1 MAKDQQGLT
10 LTGSPQSAE
19 AYDRAVA
26 DYFGLTGDPVG
37 VLKQALKDDPDFAL
51 GGVATAGL
59 FMIGGFRGDH
69 PEVRAA
75 LASAEAA
82 TRSASSRERMHLAAV
97 KAWSEGRSPDA
108 ALLWESILTDWPTD
122 ALALRFGQDAYLF
135 LGRSLS
141 IRNSAA
147 RVLPAWDRDN
157 PLTSFIL
164 GTYAFGL
171 EEAGELGPAE
181 NAGREALTRNPR
193 DAWAAHAIAHVM
205 ETGGRREEG
214 IAFLRDTR
222 PDWGAAHFMAGHN
235 GWHLAL
241 FLIEQGR
248 FREVLADYDR
258 FAAPKLADDMT
269 LDRVDAASLL
279 WRLEL
284 AGADVGNRWGPVA
297 AAWMAHV
304 DDHVLAFNDL
314 HCALA
319 AARSPNR
326 EDLGRFRRSLDA
338 YERQGTGHNR
348 TRHRGGRPPLHR
360 RRDRLCRRRFSTR
373 PRRHASGALRDLPH
387 RRQPCPARH
396 PQPNADRRGRARGR
410 PGLGPDSARRTGP
423 RPGLGRAQ
431 GGVWTES
438 EIGGA
443 QLIARS
449 RTDGGSKRL
458 RKGRRDRR

>member
-1 MAKDQQGLT
+1 MFLEGAAPMAKDQQGLT
-10 LTGSPQSAE
+10 LAGSPQSAE

-69 PEVRAA
+69 PEVKAA
-75 LASAEAA
+75 LASAESA

-108 ALLWESILTDWPTD
+108 ALLWESILIDWPTD

-141 IRNSAA
+141 IRDAAA

-181 NAGREALTRNPR
+181 HAGREALTRNPR

-205 ETGGRREEG
+205 ETGGRQEEG

-241 FLIEQGR
+241 FQIEQGR

-258 FAAPKLADDMT
+258 FAAPKLVDDMT

-284 AGADVGNRWGPVA
+284 AGADVGDRWGPVA

-338 YERQGTGHNR
+338 YERHGSGHNR
-348 TRHRGGRPPLHR
+348 LVTAEVG
-360 RRDRLCRRRFSTR
+360 RRFIDGAIAYAEGDW
-373 PRRHASGALRDLPH
+373 RRAIDAMLPVRFETFRIGGSHAQRDIINRTLIAAAERAGDRALVQTLHDE
-387 RRQPCPARH
+387 
-396 PQPNADRRGRARGR
+396 RGRAPASAGHKGAFKPNRR
-410 PGLGPDSARRTGP
+410 SAGLN
-423 RPGLGRAQ
+423 
-431 GGVWTES
+431 
-438 EIGGA
+438 
-443 QLIARS
+443 
-449 RTDGGSKRL
+449 
-458 RKGRRDRR
+458 